1 MTLSPFL
8 KYGLIFSAI
17 PMISTYVIGHLFK
30 LLFLPDLI
38 SMTDINDPD
47 RMSVPIIEFVFPFAV
62 LSGLI
67 AFAVWFLF
75 MRKSP
80 NIKKAA
86 IAGVVTVFVSY
97 PILGFAIG
105 FIYPDLT
112 DRLTSAV
119 IAAFS
124 LAFFGNVTTFWL
136 TYPLGAICGGLIGT
150 RYVNSFQPK
159 FMHEFD

>member
-1 MTLSPFL
+1 MKRSKFIE
-8 KYGLIFSAI
+8 YGLIFSAI

-47 RMSVPIIEFVFPFAV
+47 RISVPIIELVFPFAV

-67 AFAVWFLF
+67 AFTVWFLF

-86 IAGVVTVFVSY
+86 IAGVVTVFISY

-105 FIYPDLT
+105 FIYPDLSS
-112 DRLTSAV
+112 RLMSAV

-124 LAFFGNVTTFWL
+124 LALFGNLITFWL
-136 TYPLGAICGGLIGT
+136 TYPLGAIFGWFIGKD
-150 RYVNSFQPK
+150 YMKSILPK
-159 FMHEFD
+159 PMTEFD